1 MSVSDI
7 ASLVQVTTTKLQ
19 KGLLSLQDK
28 GGNIVFIYNW
38 ISASFMSEQE
48 EVNLAFCL
56 ATQAGTSSFFL
67 KPLRTF
73 INLPMLNSN

>member
-1 MSVSDI
+1 MSASVI

-19 KGLLSLQDK
+19 KGLLSLQDE

-56 ATQAGTSSFFL
+56 ATQAGKS
-67 KPLRTF
+67 
-73 INLPMLNSN
+73 

>member
-1 MSVSDI
+1 MSVSVI

-19 KGLLSLQDK
+19 KGLLSLQDE

-56 ATQAGTSSFFL
+56 ATHAGKSFFL
-67 KPLRTF
+67 
-73 INLPMLNSN
+73 NL

>member
-1 MSVSDI
+1 MSVSVI

-19 KGLLSLQDK
+19 KGLLSLQDE

-38 ISASFMSEQE
+38 ISASFMREQE

-56 ATQAGTSSFFL
+56 ATQAGKS
-67 KPLRTF
+67 
-73 INLPMLNSN
+73 

>member
-1 MSVSDI
+1 MSVSI
-7 ASLVQVTTTKLQ
+7 TASLVQVTTTKLQ
-19 KGLLSLQDK
+19 NGLLSLQDE

-56 ATQAGTSSFFL
+56 ATQAVKGSFFL
-67 KPLRTF
+67 KPLKMF

>member
-1 MSVSDI
+1 MSVSVI

-19 KGLLSLQDK
+19 KGLLSLQDE
-28 GGNIVFIYNW
+28 GGNTVFIYNW

-56 ATQAGTSSFFL
+56 ATQAGKS
-67 KPLRTF
+67 
-73 INLPMLNSN
+73 

>member
-1 MSVSDI
+1 MSVSVI

-19 KGLLSLQDK
+19 KGLLSLQDE

-38 ISASFMSEQE
+38 ISASFMNEQE

-56 ATQAGTSSFFL
+56 ATQAGKS
-67 KPLRTF
+67 
-73 INLPMLNSN
+73 

>member
-1 MSVSDI
+1 MSVSVI

-19 KGLLSLQDK
+19 KGLLSLQDE
-28 GGNIVFIYNW
+28 GGNIVFIYNL

-56 ATQAGTSSFFL
+56 VTQAGKS
-67 KPLRTF
+67 
-73 INLPMLNSN
+73 

>member
-1 MSVSDI
+1 MSVSVI

-19 KGLLSLQDK
+19 KGLLSLQDEC
-28 GGNIVFIYNW
+28 GNIVFIYNW

-56 ATQAGTSSFFL
+56 ATQAGKS
-67 KPLRTF
+67 
-73 INLPMLNSN
+73 

>member
-1 MSVSDI
+1 MSVSVI
-7 ASLVQVTTTKLQ
+7 VSLVQVTTTKLQ
-19 KGLLSLQDK
+19 KGLLSLQDE

-56 ATQAGTSSFFL
+56 ATQAGKS
-67 KPLRTF
+67 
-73 INLPMLNSN
+73 

>member
-1 MSVSDI
+1 MSVSVI

-19 KGLLSLQDK
+19 KGLLSLQDE

-38 ISASFMSEQE
+38 ISACFMSEQE

-56 ATQAGTSSFFL
+56 ATQAGKS
-67 KPLRTF
+67 
-73 INLPMLNSN
+73 